1 MRWERGSRRAAMLA
15 ALLMGSS
22 AAVFAAQTEGASAT
36 ASAADFP
43 IEVASLD
50 ARYAA
55 DWVVSHADNQQQP
68 FAIVDKRDA
77 RLYVFTAQG
86 RLTGA
91 SPVLLGLAP
100 GDASV
105 PDIARRAPAS
115 LAPAERTTPA
125 GRYRSEPGHNHKGE
139 DIVWFDYDASLAIH
153 RLRPAPPGEHRR
165 ERLESASAESKRI
178 SFGCVVVPVAF
189 YEQVV
194 EPLLGRQR
202 GVVYV
207 LPEMR
212 PVHEMFGRLQLSLR
226 TD

>member
-1 MRWERGSRRAAMLA
+1 MW
-15 ALLMGSS
+15 
-22 AAVFAAQTEGASAT
+22 AAVLAGTIASSNGAAVLAAQTEASPAT
-36 ASAADFP
+36 ASAADFLLEP
-43 IEVASLD
+43 ASVD

-55 DWVVSHADNQQQP
+55 DWVVRHADNQQRP

-86 RLTGA
+86 QLNGA
-91 SPVLLGLAP
+91 SSVLLGLAP
-100 GDASV
+100 GDESA
-105 PDIARRAPAS
+105 PDIAHREPAS

-125 GRYRSEPGHNHKGE
+125 GRYRTEPGHNHKGE

-153 RLRPAPPGEHRR
+153 RLRPAPPGERRR
-165 ERLESASAESKRI
+165 ERLESASADVKRI

-194 EPLLGRQR
+194 EPSLGRQR

-207 LPEMR
+207 LPETR
-212 PVHEMFGRLQLSLR
+212 PVHEMFGRLQLSVDAR
-226 TD
+226 